1 MPERLIKGAGSQQVA
16 AALLASGVIRFY
28 EGEPFT
34 FTSGL
39 KSPVYV
45 NIRGLLSA
53 PQRDEVIR
61 IWCEGLAGLADHQFD
76 VAVGGETAGIP
87 YAAFVASRTGQPM
100 AYVRKKTKDFGMKN
114 QIEGGDI
121 SGKRCALI
129 EDLTTD
135 GGSKIAFV
143 DVMRAAGATAS
154 LTTSVFYYGIYP
166 ETAGR
171 LAEHDLS
178 LFYLCDWSDV
188 LQSGAAAGYFDARQR
203 DELAAFLSNPEG
215 WKPRLG

>member
-1 MPERLIKGAGSQQVA
+1 VADSLIKAAGSEQVA

-28 EGEPFT
+28 DGEPFT

-61 IWCEGLAGLADHQFD
+61 IWCDALKAQAPFD

-87 YAAFVASRTGQPM
+87 YAAFVAAQLGAPM
-100 AYVRKKTKDFGMKN
+100 AYVRKKGKEFGLKN

-121 SGKRCALI
+121 AGKRCVLI

-135 GGSKIAFV
+135 GGSKITFI
-143 DVMRAAGATAS
+143 DVMRAAGATVD

-166 ETAGR
+166 ETGDRMKAHGV
-171 LAEHDLS
+171 S
-178 LFYLCDWSDV
+178 LLYLCDWSDV
-188 LQSGAAAGYFDARQR
+188 LKSAGSSGYFSETQGEELSEFLR
-203 DELAAFLSNPEG
+203 DPQG
-215 WKPRLG
+215 WKPRS

>member
-1 MPERLIKGAGSQQVA
+1 MQERLIKGAGSQQVA
-16 AALLASGVIRFY
+16 ASLLASGVIRFY
-28 EGEPFT
+28 KDEPFT

-61 IWCEGLAGLADHQFD
+61 IWCEGLAALPDFD
-76 VAVGGETAGIP
+76 IAVGGETAGIP
-87 YAAFVASRTGQPM
+87 YAAFVAAKMGKPM
-100 AYVRKKTKDFGMKN
+100 AYVRKKTKDFGMKS

-121 SGKRCALI
+121 AGKRCPLI

-135 GGSKIAFV
+135 GGSKITFV
-143 DVMRAAGATAS
+143 DVMRAAGATVDLA
-154 LTTSVFYYGIYP
+154 TSIFYYGIYP
-166 ETAGR
+166 ETADR
-171 LAEHDLS
+171 LAQHDLS

-188 LQSGAAAGYFDARQR
+188 LTSGGADGYFDADQR
-203 DELAAFLSNPEG
+203 AELADFLSNPQG
-215 WKPRLG
+215 WKPRTR

>member
-1 MPERLIKGAGSQQVA
+1 MVDRLIKSTDSEAVA
-16 AALLASGVIRFY
+16 AHLLSAGVIRFY
-28 EGEPFT
+28 KDEPFT

-61 IWCEGLAGLADHQFD
+61 SWCAGLKTLPDFD
-76 VAVGGETAGIP
+76 IAVGGETAGIP
-87 YAAFVASRTGQPM
+87 YAAFVAWALGKPM
-100 AYVRKKTKDFGMKN
+100 AYVRKKGKEFGLKN
-114 QIEGGDI
+114 QIEGGEI
-121 SGKRCALI
+121 GGKRCVLI

-135 GGSKIAFV
+135 GGSKITFV
-143 DVMRAAGATAS
+143 DVMRQAGAHVD

-166 ETAGR
+166 QTADR
-171 LAEHDLS
+171 LAEHALS

-188 LQSGAAAGYFDARQR
+188 LKSSGASGYFSADQR
-203 DELAAFLSNPEG
+203 EELSDFLGNPQG
-215 WKPRLG
+215 WKPRKG

>member
-1 MPERLIKGAGSQQVA
+1 VPERLIKGAGSQQVA

-114 QIEGGDI
+114 QIE
-121 SGKRCALI
+121 
-129 EDLTTD
+129 DLTTD

-143 DVMRAAGATAS
+143 DVMRAAGATVS